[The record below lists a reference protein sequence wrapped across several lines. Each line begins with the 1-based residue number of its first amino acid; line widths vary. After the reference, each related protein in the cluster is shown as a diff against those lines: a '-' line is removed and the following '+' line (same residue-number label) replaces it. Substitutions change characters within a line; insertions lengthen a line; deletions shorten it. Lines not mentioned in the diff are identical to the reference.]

1 MLVISFYDTEAFI
14 KVKHP
19 HQKAY
24 HIAAQYIAWV
34 IERNQ
39 LWELLAT
46 SLGAE
51 SPRDS
56 DWQG

>member
-1 MLVISFYDTEAFI
+1 MLVISFYDTEVFI
-14 KVKHP
+14 KIKLL

-24 HIAAQYIAWV
+24 HITAQYIAWI

-39 LWELLAT
+39 LWQLLAT
-46 SLGAE
+46 LLGAE
-51 SPRDS
+51 SLCDS